1 MNSKPDGEPL
11 ATDRQEVFMRPRRIT
26 THKIQAMKARGERIP
41 MVTAYDY
48 TQAQIVEAA
57 GIPMILV
64 GDSLGNVVLGFDST
78 IPVTVDDMVRHSA
91 AVVRGADTP
100 LIVVDMPFMSYQ
112 VDAET
117 ALRNAGR
124 LLQEGGAQAVKL
136 EGGKP
141 VAPIIRRLTD
151 AGVAVMGHIGL
162 TPQSVHKLGGYRVQ
176 GKTDRSADELIQDA
190 LAIQEAGAFAIVL
203 ELIPAELAAEI
214 TERLDIP
221 TIGIGAGLHTDGQ
234 VQVLYDMLGLSLG
247 FKPKHAGNY
256 ASLGVT
262 AKDALERYAAEV
274 KTGSFPTAAQSFHV
288 DRQPSESP
296 EEARTLSGPY
306 GSDD

>member
-1 MNSKPDGEPL
+1 
-11 ATDRQEVFMRPRRIT
+11 MRSRRIT

-48 TQAQIVEAA
+48 TQARIVEAA

-64 GDSLGNVVLGFDST
+64 GDSLGNVVLGYDST

-91 AVVRGADTP
+91 AVVRGAQIP
-100 LIVVDMPFMSYQ
+100 LVVVDMPFMSYQ

-141 VAPIIRRLTD
+141 VAPIIRRLSD

-176 GKTDRSADELIQDA
+176 GKTGRSAEALIEDA
-190 LAIQEAGAFAIVL
+190 LAVQEAGAFAIVL
-203 ELIPAELAAEI
+203 ELIPVELAAEI
-214 TERLDIP
+214 TRRLTIP

-234 VQVLYDMLGLSLG
+234 VQVLYDMLGLVLD
-247 FKPKHAGNY
+247 FKPKHAGSY
-256 ASLGVT
+256 ARLGET
-262 AKDALERYAAEV
+262 AVDALERYAADV
-274 KTGSFPTAAQSFHV
+274 KSGEFPTAANSFHS
-288 DRQPSESP
+288 DRSQAPERKSESTRP
-296 EEARTLSGPY
+296 AVHSVRPVN
-306 GSDD
+306 

>member
-1 MNSKPDGEPL
+1 
-11 ATDRQEVFMRPRRIT
+11 MRPRRIT
-26 THKIQAMKARGERIP
+26 IHKIQTMKANGERIP

-57 GIPMILV
+57 GLPMILV

-78 IPVTVDDMVRHSA
+78 IPVTVDDMIRHTA

-112 VDAET
+112 VNAET

-141 VAPIIRRLTD
+141 IAPIVRRLVD

-162 TPQSVHKLGGYRVQ
+162 TPQAVHKLGGYRVQ
-176 GKTDRSADELIQDA
+176 GKTSRSAAELIEDA

-214 TERLDIP
+214 TEILSIP

-247 FKPKHAGNY
+247 FTPKHAGNY
-256 ASLGVT
+256 ANLGET
-262 AKDALERYAAEV
+262 ARDALERYAEDV
-274 KTGSFPTAAQSFHV
+274 KTGAFPTSAQSFHV
-288 DRQPSESP
+288 DRQRADGSKADDAPTV
-296 EEARTLSGPY
+296 AGPY
-306 GSDD
+306 GSSD

>member
-1 MNSKPDGEPL
+1 
-11 ATDRQEVFMRPRRIT
+11 MRSRRIT
-26 THKIQAMKARGERIP
+26 THKIQTMTAKGERIP

-48 TQAQIVEAA
+48 TQARIVDAA

-78 IPVTVDDMVRHSA
+78 IPVTVDDMVRHCA
-91 AVVRGADTP
+91 AVVRGSERA

-141 VAPIIRRLTD
+141 IAPIIRRLVD

-162 TPQSVHKLGGYRVQ
+162 TPQSVHKLGGYRIQ
-176 GKTDRSADELIQDA
+176 GKTQRSAEALIEDA
-190 LAIQEAGAFAIVL
+190 IAIQQAGAFAVVL
-203 ELIPAELAAEI
+203 ELIPVELAAEI
-214 TERLDIP
+214 TKRLDIP
-221 TIGIGAGLHTDGQ
+221 TIGIGAGMYTDGQ
-234 VQVLYDMLGLSLG
+234 VQVLYDMLGLGLE
-247 FKPKHAGNY
+247 FKPKHAGDY
-256 ASLGVT
+256 ATLGLT
-262 AKDALERYAAEV
+262 AKDALERYAADV
-274 KTGSFPTAAQSFHV
+274 RVGSFPTQANSFHV
-288 DRQPSESP
+288 DVEPAP
-296 EEARTLSGPY
+296 AEEASPY
-306 GSDD
+306 GTSEPTAAQHGV

>member
-1 MNSKPDGEPL
+1 
-11 ATDRQEVFMRPRRIT
+11 MRPRRIT

-78 IPVTVDDMVRHSA
+78 IPVTVEDMVRHSA
-91 AVVRGADTP
+91 AVVRGTETP

-117 ALRNAGR
+117 ALRNAGK

-136 EGGKP
+136 EGGQA

-176 GKTDRSADELIQDA
+176 GKTNRSAEELIEDA
-190 LAIQEAGAFAIVL
+190 IAIQEAGAFALVL
-203 ELIPAELAAEI
+203 ELIPVELAAEI

-221 TIGIGAGLHTDGQ
+221 TIGIGAGPHTDGQ
-234 VQVLYDMLGLSLG
+234 VQVLYDMLGMSLG
-247 FKPKHAGNY
+247 FKPKHAGDY
-256 ASLGVT
+256 AKLGET
-262 AKDALERYAAEV
+262 AKDALERYGDDV
-274 KTGSFPTAAQSFHV
+274 KAGAFPTSAQSFHLDKSPV
-288 DRQPSESP
+288 TDSSRRESP
-296 EEARTLSGPY
+296 TPY
-306 GSDD
+306 GSSR

>member
-1 MNSKPDGEPL
+1 
-11 ATDRQEVFMRPRRIT
+11 MRSRRIT

-48 TQAQIVEAA
+48 TQARIVEAA

-64 GDSLGNVVLGFDST
+64 GDSLGNVVLGYDST

-91 AVVRGADTP
+91 AVVRGAQIP
-100 LIVVDMPFMSYQ
+100 LVVVDMPFMSYQ

-141 VAPIIRRLTD
+141 VAPIIQRLAD
-151 AGVAVMGHIGL
+151 AGVAVMGHTGL

-176 GKTDRSADELIQDA
+176 GKTGRSAEALIEDA
-190 LAIQEAGAFAIVL
+190 LAVQEAGAFAIVL
-203 ELIPAELAAEI
+203 ELIPVELAAEI
-214 TERLDIP
+214 TRRLTIP
-221 TIGIGAGLHTDGQ
+221 TIGIGAGIHTDGQ
-234 VQVLYDMLGLSLG
+234 VQVLYDMLGLVLD
-247 FKPKHAGNY
+247 FKPKHAGSY
-256 ASLGVT
+256 ARLGET
-262 AKDALERYAAEV
+262 AVDALEHYAADV
-274 KTGSFPTAAQSFHV
+274 KSGEFPTAANSFHS
-288 DRQPSESP
+288 DRSQAPEHNSESTRP
-296 EEARTLSGPY
+296 AVHSVRPGN
-306 GSDD
+306 

>member
-1 MNSKPDGEPL
+1 
-11 ATDRQEVFMRPRRIT
+11 MRPRRIT

-41 MVTAYDY
+41 MVTAYDF

-57 GIPMILV
+57 GLPIILV

-78 IPVTVDDMVRHSA
+78 IPVTVEDMIRHTA

-136 EGGKP
+136 EGGRP

-176 GKTDRSADELIQDA
+176 GKTNRSANALIEDA
-190 LAIQEAGAFAIVL
+190 LAIQEAGAFALVL

-256 ASLGVT
+256 ASLGQT
-262 AKDALERYAAEV
+262 AKDALERYADDV
-274 KTGSFPTAAQSFHV
+274 KTGAFPTAAQSFHV
-288 DRQPSESP
+288 DRQPSERPKADQTASP
-296 EEARTLSGPY
+296 SSPFGSGQ
-306 GSDD
+306 

>member
-1 MNSKPDGEPL
+1 MQL
-11 ATDRQEVFMRPRRIT
+11 RRIT
-26 THKIQAMKARGERIP
+26 THKIQAMKARGERFP

-64 GDSLGNVVLGFDST
+64 GDSLGNVVLGYDST
-78 IPVTVDDMVRHSA
+78 IPVTVDDMVRHCA
-91 AVVRGADTP
+91 AVVRGTQKS
-100 LIVVDMPFMSYQ
+100 LVVVDMPFMSYQ

-117 ALRNAGR
+117 ALQNAGR

-141 VAPIIRRLTD
+141 VAPTIRRLVD

-176 GKTDRSADELIQDA
+176 GKTSRSARELIEDA
-190 LAIQEAGAFAIVL
+190 LAVQEAGGFAIVL
-203 ELIPAELAAEI
+203 ELIPVELAAEI
-214 TERLDIP
+214 TSQLEIP
-221 TIGIGAGLHTDGQ
+221 TIGIGAGVYTDGQ
-234 VQVLYDMLGLSLG
+234 VQVLYDMLGLVQG

-256 ASLGVT
+256 ANLGET
-262 AKDALERYAAEV
+262 AVNALERYAADV
-274 KTGSFPTAAQSFHV
+274 QSGSFPTAANSFHT
-288 DRQPSESP
+288 DRKEAVKVKP
-296 EEARTLSGPY
+296 ERASSMVRSVPPAN
-306 GSDD
+306 

>member
-1 MNSKPDGEPL
+1 
-11 ATDRQEVFMRPRRIT
+11 MRSRRIT

-48 TQAQIVEAA
+48 TQARIVETA

-64 GDSLGNVVLGFDST
+64 GDSLGNVVLGYDST
-78 IPVTVDDMVRHSA
+78 IPVTVDDMVRHCA

-141 VAPIIRRLTD
+141 VAPIVRRLVD

-162 TPQSVHKLGGYRVQ
+162 TPQYVHKLGGFRVQ
-176 GKTDRSADELIQDA
+176 GKNEHDATELIEDA
-190 LAIQEAGAFAIVL
+190 IALQEAGAFAVVL
-203 ELIPAELAAEI
+203 ELIPVELAAEI
-214 TERLDIP
+214 TRKLDIP
-221 TIGIGAGLHTDGQ
+221 TIGIGAGAYTDGQ
-234 VQVLYDMLGLSLG
+234 VQVLYDMLGLGLD
-247 FKPKHAGNY
+247 FKPKHAGDY
-256 ASLGVT
+256 ATLGKT
-262 AKDALERYAAEV
+262 AVEALEHYSADV
-274 KTGSFPTAAQSFHV
+274 KAGAFPTAANSFHM
-288 DRQPSESP
+288 DRGHGVNGNRE
-296 EEARTLSGPY
+296 RTAA
-306 GSDD
+306 SDALPRPVRSRS

>member
-1 MNSKPDGEPL
+1 
-11 ATDRQEVFMRPRRIT
+11 MRPRRIT

-78 IPVTVDDMVRHSA
+78 IPVTVEDMVRHSA
-91 AVVRGADTP
+91 AVVRGSETP

-136 EGGKP
+136 EGGSA

-176 GKTDRSADELIQDA
+176 GKTERSADELIEDA
-190 LAIQEAGAFAIVL
+190 IAIQEAGAFALVL

-214 TERLDIP
+214 TDKLDIP

-247 FKPKHAGNY
+247 FKPKHAGDY
-256 ASLGVT
+256 ARLGET
-262 AKDALERYAAEV
+262 AKDALERYAIDVQSGA
-274 KTGSFPTAAQSFHV
+274 FPTSAQSFHI
-288 DRQPSESP
+288 DRQPAGKT
-296 EEARTLSGPY
+296 EEAQSLTGPY
-306 GSDD
+306 GSGD

>member
-1 MNSKPDGEPL
+1 
-11 ATDRQEVFMRPRRIT
+11 MRSRRIT
-26 THKIQAMKARGERIP
+26 THKIQTMTAKGERIP

-48 TQAQIVEAA
+48 TQARIVDAA

-78 IPVTVDDMVRHSA
+78 IPVTVDDMVRHCA
-91 AVVRGADTP
+91 AVVRGSERA

-141 VAPIIRRLTD
+141 IAPIIRRLVD

-162 TPQSVHKLGGYRVQ
+162 TPQSVHKLGGYRIQ
-176 GKTDRSADELIQDA
+176 GKTQRSAEALIEDA
-190 LAIQEAGAFAIVL
+190 IAIQQAGAFAVVL
-203 ELIPAELAAEI
+203 ELIPVELAAEI
-214 TERLDIP
+214 TKRLDIP
-221 TIGIGAGLHTDGQ
+221 TIGIGAGMYTDGQ
-234 VQVLYDMLGLSLG
+234 VQVLYDMLGLGLE
-247 FKPKHAGNY
+247 FKPKHAGDY
-256 ASLGVT
+256 ATLGLT
-262 AKDALERYAAEV
+262 AKDALELYAADV
-274 KTGSFPTAAQSFHV
+274 RVGSFPTQANSFHV
-288 DRQPSESP
+288 DVEPAP
-296 EEARTLSGPY
+296 AEEASPY
-306 GSDD
+306 GTSEPTAAQHGV

>member
-1 MNSKPDGEPL
+1 
-11 ATDRQEVFMRPRRIT
+11 MRSGRIT

-48 TQAQIVEAA
+48 TQARIVETA
-57 GIPMILV
+57 GIPIILV
-64 GDSLGNVVLGFDST
+64 GDSLGNVVLGYDST
-78 IPVTVDDMVRHSA
+78 IPVTVDDMVRHCA
-91 AVVRGADTP
+91 AVVRGAHIP
-100 LIVVDMPFMSYQ
+100 LVVVDMPFMSYQ

-141 VAPIIRRLTD
+141 IAPIIRRLVD

-176 GKTDRSADELIQDA
+176 GKTSRSADVLIEDA
-190 LAIQEAGAFAIVL
+190 MAVQEAGAFAIVL
-203 ELIPAELAAEI
+203 ELIPVELAAEI
-214 TERLDIP
+214 TKQLDIP
-221 TIGIGAGLHTDGQ
+221 TIGIGAGVHTDGQ
-234 VQVLYDMLGLSLG
+234 VQVLYDMLGLGLD

-256 ASLGVT
+256 ASLGET
-262 AKDALERYAAEV
+262 AVDALERYSADV
-274 KTGSFPTAAQSFHV
+274 KSGAFPTAANSFYT
-288 DRQPSESP
+288 DRDEAAKDEPKQPAAAGRS
-296 EEARTLSGPY
+296 ARR
-306 GSDD
+306 GS

>member
-1 MNSKPDGEPL
+1 
-11 ATDRQEVFMRPRRIT
+11 MRPRRIT

-91 AVVRGADTP
+91 AVVRGADIP
-100 LIVVDMPFMSYQ
+100 LVVVDMPFMSYQ

-136 EGGKP
+136 EGGRP

-176 GKTDRSADELIQDA
+176 GKTDRSADELIEDA

-214 TERLDIP
+214 TEKLDIP

-247 FKPKHAGNY
+247 FRPKHAGNY
-256 ASLGVT
+256 ANLGEAAKT
-262 AKDALERYAAEV
+262 AVEQYISDV
-274 KTGSFPTAAQSFHV
+274 QDGSFPTAAQSFHV
-288 DRQPSESP
+288 DKRPSAKPSEETRSL
-296 EEARTLSGPY
+296 AGPY
-306 GSDD
+306 GSGD

>member
-1 MNSKPDGEPL
+1 MNSKSDGEPT
-11 ATDRQEVFMRPRRIT
+11 ATDRQEEFMRPRRIT

-78 IPVTVDDMVRHSA
+78 IPVTVDDMVRHCA

-136 EGGKP
+136 EGGRP

-176 GKTDRSADELIQDA
+176 GKTDRSADELIEDA
-190 LAIQEAGAFAIVL
+190 IAIQEAGAFAIVL
-203 ELIPAELAAEI
+203 ELIPVELAAEI

-221 TIGIGAGLHTDGQ
+221 TIGIGAGLPTDGQ

-247 FKPKHAGNY
+247 FKPKHAGSY
-256 ASLGVT
+256 ATLGET
-262 AKDALERYAAEV
+262 AKNALERYIADV
-274 KTGSFPTAAQSFHV
+274 QDGSFPTAAQSFHV
-288 DRQPSESP
+288 DKKASGNL
-296 EEARTLSGPY
+296 EEARSLSSPY
-306 GSDD
+306 GSGN